1 MNGGKAKGLSPR
13 LIQFAMRSNP
23 YIICHSTNIISN
35 FKCTYPWLIDRTKF
49 IPFGVGLYQYRIN
62 KNLKLSKTIFVFSGY
77 KRDEDTVAKA
87 WERIVEN
94 YLDQGYTLKFIG
106 TKEIHQ
112 VPHSECI
119 RRLPYRQYIE
129 VLESSAFVILPL
141 KEYKYSYGQM
151 SLLGSLALGKYVIT
165 TNVSGISDYTV
176 KCKSV
181 LVVNPL
187 DVQEMCHAI
196 SQFIKNQVIS
206 KDRGVPRRDVE
217 KNFTERQMS
226 KQIYKFI
233 QKVLGLAL

>member
-1 MNGGKAKGLSPR
+1 
-13 LIQFAMRSNP
+13 
-23 YIICHSTNIISN
+23 
-35 FKCTYPWLIDRTKF
+35 
-49 IPFGVGLYQYRIN
+49 
-62 KNLKLSKTIFVFSGY
+62 VFSGY